1 MFSFIKALQNFF
13 SNLKKKKGLWFTTLT
28 VLSIIGISVSM
39 YLLSNMT
46 TSIAKEV
53 YINMSSTYINNLED
67 KIEDKK
73 NEYKRIIL
81 GLQTNDTFK
90 DNLNNKLVIDSILE
104 NYNKNLSEMGFGQ
117 ITLSFYSISNQINQY
132 KNIVNTVISRKTSSF
147 GFEVLGDGPNIVYL
161 FPIIIDSS
169 VVGVVEIKENIIS
182 LKNDI
187 ERSKQTIFL
196 FLLQEKMMNNL
207 SDDLKNRRYRLIV
220 DGLRVEEQKY
230 DSSLVSNVA
239 EGGQEEIKELKNN
252 GYLVNDVYFKTYKEV
267 VDVNGVTIG
276 YIIMAE
282 KVQGSNGFVNIVDNM
297 TKSVTLVSLG
307 LVISILLFM
316 F

>member
-1 MFSFIKALQNFF
+1 MFTFIKALQNFF

-117 ITLSFYSISNQINQY
+117 ITLSFYSITNQINQY
-132 KNIVNTVISRKTSSF
+132 KNIVNTVISRKASSF

-161 FPIIIDSS
+161 YPVVIDSS

-207 SDDLKNRRYRLIV
+207 SSDVKNGRYRLVV

-230 DSSLVSNVA
+230 DSSLVSNTA

-297 TKSVTLVSLG
+297 TKSVALVSLG

>member
-28 VLSIIGISVSM
+28 ILSIIGISVSM

-73 NEYKRIIL
+73 NEYRRIIL

-90 DNLNNKLVIDSILE
+90 NNLNNKLIIDSILE

-117 ITLSFYSISNQINQY
+117 ITLSFYSITNQINQY
-132 KNIVNTVISRKTSSF
+132 KNIVNMVISRKTSSF

-282 KVQGSNGFVNIVDNM
+282 KVHGSNGFVNIVDNM

>member
-1 MFSFIKALQNFF
+1 LFSFIKALQNFF

-117 ITLSFYSISNQINQY
+117 ITLSFYSITNQINQY

-207 SDDLKNRRYRLIV
+207 SDDLKNRRYRLVV

>member
-117 ITLSFYSISNQINQY
+117 ITLSFYSITNQINQY
-132 KNIVNTVISRKTSSF
+132 KNIVNTVISSKTPSF

-267 VDVNGVTIG
+267 IDVNGVTIG

>member
-28 VLSIIGISVSM
+28 ILSIIGISVSM

-73 NEYKRIIL
+73 NEYRRIIL

-117 ITLSFYSISNQINQY
+117 ITLSFYSITNQINQY

-161 FPIIIDSS
+161 FPIIIDSN

-207 SDDLKNRRYRLIV
+207 SDDLKNRRYRLVV

-297 TKSVTLVSLG
+297 TKSVALVSLG

>member
-28 VLSIIGISVSM
+28 ILSIIGISVSM

-117 ITLSFYSISNQINQY
+117 ITLSFYSITNQINQY

-161 FPIIIDSS
+161 FPLIIDSN

>member
-28 VLSIIGISVSM
+28 ILSIIGISVSM

-117 ITLSFYSISNQINQY
+117 ITLSFYSITNQINQY

-207 SDDLKNRRYRLIV
+207 SDDLKNRRYRLVV

>member
-1 MFSFIKALQNFF
+1 MFSFIKALQYFF

-73 NEYKRIIL
+73 NEYRRIIL

-90 DNLNNKLVIDSILE
+90 NNLNNKLIIDSILE

-117 ITLSFYSISNQINQY
+117 ITLSFYSITNQINQY

-207 SDDLKNRRYRLIV
+207 SDDLKNRRYRLVV

>member
-1 MFSFIKALQNFF
+1 MFTFIKALQNFF

-117 ITLSFYSISNQINQY
+117 ITLSFYSITNQINQY
-132 KNIVNTVISRKTSSF
+132 KNIVNTVISRKASSF

-207 SDDLKNRRYRLIV
+207 SDDVKNGRYRLVV

-307 LVISILLFM
+307 LMISILLFM

>member
-1 MFSFIKALQNFF
+1 LFSFIKALQNFF

-117 ITLSFYSISNQINQY
+117 ITLSFYSITNQINQY

>member
-28 VLSIIGISVSM
+28 ILSIIGISVSM

-207 SDDLKNRRYRLIV
+207 SDDLKNRRYRLVV

>member
-28 VLSIIGISVSM
+28 ILSIIGISVSM

-161 FPIIIDSS
+161 FPIIIDSN

-239 EGGQEEIKELKNN
+239 EGGQEEIKELKKN

-307 LVISILLFM
+307 LMISILLFM

>member
-1 MFSFIKALQNFF
+1 
-13 SNLKKKKGLWFTTLT
+13 
-28 VLSIIGISVSM
+28 
-39 YLLSNMT
+39 
-46 TSIAKEV
+46 
-53 YINMSSTYINNLED
+53 MSSTYINNLED

-117 ITLSFYSISNQINQY
+117 ITLSFYSITNQINQY

-282 KVQGSNGFVNIVDNM
+282 KVHGSNGFVNIVDNM

>member
-28 VLSIIGISVSM
+28 ILSIIGISVSM

-73 NEYKRIIL
+73 NEYRRIIL

-117 ITLSFYSISNQINQY
+117 ITLSFYSITNQINQY

-161 FPIIIDSS
+161 FPIIIDSN

>member
-28 VLSIIGISVSM
+28 ILSIIGISLSM

-73 NEYKRIIL
+73 NEYRRIIL

-117 ITLSFYSISNQINQY
+117 ITLSFYSITNQINQY

-161 FPIIIDSS
+161 FPIIIDSN

>member
-161 FPIIIDSS
+161 FPLIIDSN

-207 SDDLKNRRYRLIV
+207 SDDLKNRRYRLVV

>member
-28 VLSIIGISVSM
+28 ILSIIGISVSM

-161 FPIIIDSS
+161 FPIIIDSN

-207 SDDLKNRRYRLIV
+207 SDDLKNRRYRLVV

>member
-46 TSIAKEV
+46 TSIAKEA

-117 ITLSFYSISNQINQY
+117 ITLSFYSITNQINQY

-307 LVISILLFM
+307 LVISILLLM

>member
-28 VLSIIGISVSM
+28 ILSIIGISVSM

-117 ITLSFYSISNQINQY
+117 ITLSFYSITNQINQY

>member
-117 ITLSFYSISNQINQY
+117 ITLSFYSITNQINQY
-132 KNIVNTVISRKTSSF
+132 KNIVNTVISRKTPSF
-147 GFEVLGDGPNIVYL
+147 GFEVLADGPNIVYL
-161 FPIIIDSS
+161 FPIIIDSN

-207 SDDLKNRRYRLIV
+207 SSDVKNGRYRLIV

-282 KVQGSNGFVNIVDNM
+282 KVHGSNGFVNIVDNM

>member
-90 DNLNNKLVIDSILE
+90 NNLNNKLIIDSILE

>member
-1 MFSFIKALQNFF
+1 MFSFIKALQYFF

-28 VLSIIGISVSM
+28 ILSIIGISVSM

-117 ITLSFYSISNQINQY
+117 ITLSFYSITNQINQY

-207 SDDLKNRRYRLIV
+207 SDDLKNRRYRLVV

>member
-73 NEYKRIIL
+73 NEYRRIIL

-90 DNLNNKLVIDSILE
+90 NNLNNKLIIDSILE

-117 ITLSFYSISNQINQY
+117 ITLSFYSITNQINQY

-161 FPIIIDSS
+161 FPLIIDSN

-207 SDDLKNRRYRLIV
+207 SDDLKNRRYRLVV

>member
-117 ITLSFYSISNQINQY
+117 ITLSFYSITNQINQY

-207 SDDLKNRRYRLIV
+207 SDDLKNRRYRLVV

>member
-73 NEYKRIIL
+73 NEYRRIIL

-90 DNLNNKLVIDSILE
+90 NNLNNKLVIDSILE

-117 ITLSFYSISNQINQY
+117 ITLSFYSITNQINQY

-161 FPIIIDSS
+161 FPLIIDSN

-239 EGGQEEIKELKNN
+239 EGGQEEIKELKKN

>member
-28 VLSIIGISVSM
+28 ILSIIGISVSM

-73 NEYKRIIL
+73 NEYRRIIL

-90 DNLNNKLVIDSILE
+90 NNLNNKLVIDSILE

-147 GFEVLGDGPNIVYL
+147 GFEVLEDGPNIVYL
-161 FPIIIDSS
+161 FPLIIDSN

>member
-73 NEYKRIIL
+73 NEYRRIIL

-117 ITLSFYSISNQINQY
+117 ITLSFYSITNQINQY

-207 SDDLKNRRYRLIV
+207 SSDVKNGRYRLVV

>member
-73 NEYKRIIL
+73 NEYRRIIL

-90 DNLNNKLVIDSILE
+90 NNLNNKLIIDSILE

-117 ITLSFYSISNQINQY
+117 ITLSFYSITNQINQY

-161 FPIIIDSS
+161 FPIIIDSN

-307 LVISILLFM
+307 LMISILLFM

>member
-1 MFSFIKALQNFF
+1 MFSFIKALQYFF

-117 ITLSFYSISNQINQY
+117 ITLSFYSITNQINQY

-207 SDDLKNRRYRLIV
+207 SDDLKNRRYRLVV

>member
-28 VLSIIGISVSM
+28 ILSIIGISLSM

-117 ITLSFYSISNQINQY
+117 ITLSFYSITNQINQY

-161 FPIIIDSS
+161 FPIIIDSN

-282 KVQGSNGFVNIVDNM
+282 KVHGSNGFVNIVDNM

>member
-28 VLSIIGISVSM
+28 ILSIIGISVSM

-73 NEYKRIIL
+73 NEYRRIIL

-90 DNLNNKLVIDSILE
+90 NNLNNKLIIDSILE

>member
-132 KNIVNTVISRKTSSF
+132 KNIVNTVISRKASSF

-207 SDDLKNRRYRLIV
+207 SDDLKNRRYRLVV

>member
-1 MFSFIKALQNFF
+1 LFSFIKALQNFF

-117 ITLSFYSISNQINQY
+117 ITLSFYSITNQINQY
-132 KNIVNTVISRKTSSF
+132 KNIVNMVISRKTSSF

>member
-117 ITLSFYSISNQINQY
+117 ITLSFYSITNQINQY

-230 DSSLVSNVA
+230 DGAFFSNVIE
-239 EGGQEEIKELKNN
+239 EGLEGFKQLKNS
-252 GYLVNDVYFKTYKEV
+252 GYVVNKQFFKTYKEV
-267 VDVNGVTIG
+267 VDINGVTVG
-276 YIIMAE
+276 YLLVGE
-282 KVQGSNGFVNIVDNM
+282 KVEGTGGFVNIVDNM
-297 TKSVTLVSLG
+297 TKSVTMIALG

>member
-28 VLSIIGISVSM
+28 ILSIIGISVSM

-73 NEYKRIIL
+73 NEYRRIIL

-90 DNLNNKLVIDSILE
+90 NNLNNKLIIDSILE

-117 ITLSFYSISNQINQY
+117 ITLSFYSITNQINQY

-161 FPIIIDSS
+161 FPIIIDSN

>member
-117 ITLSFYSISNQINQY
+117 ITLSFYSITNQINQY

-207 SDDLKNRRYRLIV
+207 SDDLKNQRYRLIV

-282 KVQGSNGFVNIVDNM
+282 KVHGSNGFVNIVDNM

>member
-1 MFSFIKALQNFF
+1 MFTFIKALQNFF

-117 ITLSFYSISNQINQY
+117 ITLSFYSITNQINQY
-132 KNIVNTVISRKTSSF
+132 KNIVNTVISRKASSF

-207 SDDLKNRRYRLIV
+207 SDDVKNGRYRLVV

>member
-104 NYNKNLSEMGFGQ
+104 NYNKNLSEMGFG
-117 ITLSFYSISNQINQY
+117 
-132 KNIVNTVISRKTSSF
+132 
-147 GFEVLGDGPNIVYL
+147 
-161 FPIIIDSS
+161 
-169 VVGVVEIKENIIS
+169 EI
-182 LKNDI
+182 
-187 ERSKQTIFL
+187 TIFL

-239 EGGQEEIKELKNN
+239 EGGQEEIKELKKN